1 MDDNTTPEIQRTNL
15 NMTVLLLKSL
25 GINNLIEFEFMDP
38 PSTDTLIKSLELL
51 YMLGALNDKG
61 ELTKMGRKMAEFP
74 IEPMMSR
81 ALMASEEYGCTEEV
95 SFSSLVEQSHLI
107 VFFQVL
113 SIVSMLAEA
122 GSLFYRPKDKKM
134 HADKAKQNFHRTG
147 GDMFMLLNI
156 WEQWSEASYS
166 QSYVGIIYISF
177 NILTQT

>member
-25 GINNLIEFEFMDP
+25 GINDLIGFEFMDP

-81 ALMASEEYGCTEEV
+81 SIMASEEYGCTEEV
-95 SFSSLVEQSHLI
+95 SDHARILLVI
-107 VFFQVL
+107 ADI
-113 SIVSMLAEA
+113 SIDPLYC
-122 GSLFYRPKDKKM
+122 LY
-134 HADKAKQNFHRTG
+134 
-147 GDMFMLLNI
+147 
-156 WEQWSEASYS
+156 AS
-166 QSYVGIIYISF
+166 
-177 NILTQT
+177 

>member
-1 MDDNTTPEIQRTNL
+1 
-15 NMTVLLLKSL
+15 MTVLLLKSL

-95 SFSSLVEQSHLI
+95 RRLSFISHI
-107 VFFQVL
+107 GVFHYIPIGTVHRGDVGRSGFTLL
-113 SIVSMLAEA
+113 S
-122 GSLFYRPKDKKM
+122 
-134 HADKAKQNFHRTG
+134 T
-147 GDMFMLLNI
+147 
-156 WEQWSEASYS
+156 
-166 QSYVGIIYISF
+166 
-177 NILTQT
+177 

>member
-1 MDDNTTPEIQRTNL
+1 MFQCSKASANQRAGRAGRVGPGKGAFRLYTKWAFKNEMDDNTTPEIQRTNL

-81 ALMASEEYGCTEEV
+81 AIMASEEYGCTEEV
-95 SFSSLVEQSHLI
+95 GHLSSISLATISH
-107 VFFQVL
+107 
-113 SIVSMLAEA
+113 
-122 GSLFYRPKDKKM
+122 GFY
-134 HADKAKQNFHRTG
+134 
-147 GDMFMLLNI
+147 
-156 WEQWSEASYS
+156 
-166 QSYVGIIYISF
+166 
-177 NILTQT
+177 

>member
-1 MDDNTTPEIQRTNL
+1 MFQCSKASANQRAGRAGRVGPGKAFRLYTKWAFKNEMDDNTTPEIQRTNL

-81 ALMASEEYGCTEEV
+81 AIMASEEYGCTEEV
-95 SFSSLVEQSHLI
+95 RYLSQVFRAAVSHCLLLGA
-107 VFFQVL
+107 VHCVDAGRGGVTFL
-113 SIVSMLAEA
+113 SA
-122 GSLFYRPKDKKM
+122 
-134 HADKAKQNFHRTG
+134 
-147 GDMFMLLNI
+147 
-156 WEQWSEASYS
+156 
-166 QSYVGIIYISF
+166 
-177 NILTQT
+177 